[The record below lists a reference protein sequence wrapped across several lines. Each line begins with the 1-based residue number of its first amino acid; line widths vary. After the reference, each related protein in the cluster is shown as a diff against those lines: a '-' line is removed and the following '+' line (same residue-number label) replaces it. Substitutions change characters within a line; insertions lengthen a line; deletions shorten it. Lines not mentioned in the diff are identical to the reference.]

1 MKSVRAFRGATQL
14 SADTKA
20 EMREAVVE
28 LLQDLMKAN
37 SISDDDLISILF
49 TATPDIKSDFP
60 AAGVRE
66 LGLVDLPLICA
77 QELDVAG
84 SLPRTVRLLI
94 HANSSLT
101 RSEVTH
107 KYLRGAVVLRPDL
120 AAKADKSGI
129 DLKIDGEK

>member
-28 LLQDLMKAN
+28 LLQDLLKAN

-84 SLPRTVRLLI
+84 SLPRTIRLLI

-120 AAKADKSGI
+120 AAKADKTGI

>member
-1 MKSVRAFRGATQL
+1 MKTVRAFRGATQL

-28 LLQDLMKAN
+28 LLQEILKAN
-37 SISDDDLISILF
+37 SISNDDLISILF
-49 TATPDIKSDFP
+49 TATPDLQSDFP

-77 QELDVAG
+77 QELDVKG
-84 SLPRTVRLLI
+84 SLPRTIRLLI

-107 KYLRGAVVLRPDL
+107 KYLRGAAVLRPDL
-120 AAKADKSGI
+120 ASKVDKSGI

>member
-14 SADTKA
+14 SVDTKA

-28 LLQDLMKAN
+28 LLQEVLKAN
-37 SISDDDLISILF
+37 SISNDDLISILF
-49 TATPDIKSDFP
+49 TATPDLQSDFP

-77 QELDVAG
+77 QELDVKG
-84 SLPRTVRLLI
+84 SLPRTIRLLI

-107 KYLRGAVVLRPDL
+107 KYLRGAAVLRPDL
-120 AAKADKSGI
+120 ALKTDKSGI
-129 DLKIDGEK
+129 DLMIDGEK

>member
-1 MKSVRAFRGATQL
+1 MKTVRAFRGATQL

-20 EMREAVVE
+20 EMREAVRE
-28 LLQDLMKAN
+28 LLQEILKAN
-37 SISDDDLISILF
+37 SISNDDLISILF
-49 TATPDIKSDFP
+49 TATPDLQSDFP

-77 QELDVAG
+77 QELDVKG
-84 SLPRTVRLLI
+84 SLPRTIRLLI

>member
-28 LLQDLMKAN
+28 LLQEILKAN
-37 SISDDDLISILF
+37 SISNDDLISILF
-49 TATPDIKSDFP
+49 TATPDLQSDFP

-77 QELDVAG
+77 QELDVKG
-84 SLPRTVRLLI
+84 SLPRTIRLMI

-120 AAKADKSGI
+120 TAKADKSGI

>member
-28 LLQDLMKAN
+28 LLQDLLKAN

-49 TATPDIKSDFP
+49 TATPDIQSDFP
-60 AAGVRE
+60 AAGVRD

-84 SLPRTVRLLI
+84 SLPRTIRLLI

>member
-1 MKSVRAFRGATQL
+1 MNSVRAFRGATQL
-14 SADTKA
+14 SVDSKA

-28 LLQDLMKAN
+28 LLQEVLKAN
-37 SISDDDLISILF
+37 SISFDDLISILF
-49 TATPDIKSDFP
+49 TATPDLQSDFP

-77 QELDVAG
+77 QELDVNG
-84 SLPRTVRLLI
+84 SLPRTIRLLI

-101 RSEVTH
+101 RGEVTH

-120 AAKADKSGI
+120 ASNTDKSGI

>member
-28 LLQDLMKAN
+28 LLQDLLRAN
-37 SISDDDLISILF
+37 SISNDDLISILF
-49 TATPDIKSDFP
+49 TATPDIQSDFP

-77 QELDVAG
+77 QELDVQGA
-84 SLPRTVRLLI
+84 LPRTIRLLI

-120 AAKADKSGI
+120 AAKADKLGI
-129 DLKIDGEK
+129 DLKIDEEK

>member
-28 LLQDLMKAN
+28 LLQDLLKAN

-49 TATPDIKSDFP
+49 TATPDIQSDFP

-84 SLPRTVRLLI
+84 SLPRTIRLLI

-120 AAKADKSGI
+120 AAKADKTGI
-129 DLKIDGEK
+129 NLKTDGEK

>member
-28 LLQDLMKAN
+28 LLQDLLKAN

-49 TATPDIKSDFP
+49 TATPDIQSDFP

-84 SLPRTVRLLI
+84 SLPRTIRLLI

-120 AAKADKSGI
+120 AAKADKTGI

>member
-20 EMREAVVE
+20 EMQEAVVE
-28 LLQDLMKAN
+28 LLQDLLKAN

-49 TATPDIKSDFP
+49 TATPDIQSDFP

-84 SLPRTVRLLI
+84 SLPRTIRLLI

-101 RSEVTH
+101 RSAVTH

>member
-14 SADTKA
+14 SGDTKA

-28 LLQDLMKAN
+28 LLQELLKAN
-37 SISDDDLISILF
+37 SISNEDLISILF
-49 TATPDIKSDFP
+49 TATPDLQSDFP

-77 QELDVAG
+77 QELDVKG
-84 SLPRTVRLLI
+84 SLPRTIRLLV
-94 HANSSLT
+94 HANSTLL

-120 AAKADKSGI
+120 DQRADKSGI

>member
-1 MKSVRAFRGATQL
+1 MKTVRAFRGATQL
-14 SADTKA
+14 SADTKT
-20 EMREAVVE
+20 EMREAVIE
-28 LLQDLMKAN
+28 LLQEILKAN
-37 SISDDDLISILF
+37 SISNDDLISILF
-49 TATPDIKSDFP
+49 TATPDLQSDFP

-77 QELDVAG
+77 QELDVKG
-84 SLPRTVRLLI
+84 SLPRTIRLLI

-107 KYLRGAVVLRPDL
+107 KYLRGAAVLRPDL

>member
-28 LLQDLMKAN
+28 LLQEVLTAN
-37 SISDDDLISILF
+37 SISNDDLISILF
-49 TATPDIKSDFP
+49 TATPDLQSDFP

-77 QELDVAG
+77 QELDVKG
-84 SLPRTVRLLI
+84 SLPRTIRLLI

>member
-28 LLQDLMKAN
+28 LLQDLLKAN

-49 TATPDIKSDFP
+49 TATPDIQSDFP

-77 QELDVAG
+77 QELDVEG
-84 SLPRTVRLLI
+84 SLPRTIRLLI